1 MMQNNNR
8 RLFLNPFIV
17 ISRLWQKHKYPIVRT
32 STLTASAPVLCSA
45 LMTTNPISGL
55 LGFGIF
61 FLLWGMA
68 VSWRS

>member
-1 MMQNNNR
+1 MMQKKES
-8 RLFLNPFIV
+8 RLFIHPVTF